1 MSPVIVHLSTV
12 SVFVLMW
19 DGMGMQRRNT
29 CMTLSQAKFSLIEIQ
44 ELPVTVAVLK
54 LLFITAEVPLYFAYL
69 TVLKL
74 LSVFYHS
81 F

>member
-1 MSPVIVHLSTV
+1 
-12 SVFVLMW
+12 
-19 DGMGMQRRNT
+19 
-29 CMTLSQAKFSLIEIQ
+29 MTLSQAKFSLIEIQ